1 MRLNLPR
8 QVIVE
13 EDDSRKKR
21 SEPES
26 KRVKTVVDEVY
37 FDISFPSASEIA
49 DFKRTRNQMY
59 TLELQEQDDSA
70 ILKVKGQL
78 KHRIVGEAR
87 INPRDLRSW
96 DLINIDGLT

>member
-1 MRLNLPR
+1 
-8 QVIVE
+8 
-13 EDDSRKKR
+13 
-21 SEPES
+21 
-26 KRVKTVVDEVY
+26 
-37 FDISFPSASEIA
+37 
-49 DFKRTRNQMY
+49 MY